1 MAFEGPCQIRR
12 ALIMG
17 SGVAQ
22 VDIKADDGTSFD
34 WCWYVSSTAQAR
46 EVLAVGLTAIATN
59 KHVYV
64 TIGDPVQPFA
74 QVLNFGLV
82 S

>member
-1 MAFEGPCQIRR
+1 
-12 ALIMG
+12 MG

-22 VDIKADDGTSFD
+22 IDIKADDGTSFD
-34 WCWYVSSTAQAR
+34 WTWFVSSTAMAR
-46 EVLAVGLTAIATN
+46 EVLAAALTALATN

-74 QVLNFGLV
+74 QVVNFGIAI
-82 S
+82 